1 MSDPTNPY
9 GAGGDTPYGN
19 QPAYGAQPTYGNQPA
34 YGAQPTYGTQA
45 SYGTQPAYSQAPA
58 GQQHAYGGPAAYNAG
73 AAYGQPMYGQVVY
86 ALNPA
91 IERVRSNAS
100 MVRIMSLVSFVTLGP
115 LVSFGAWF
123 WSMSLISEAESLGAP
138 EDVLRDVRG
147 ARTTA
152 LICGIIGIVLLA
164 LIVALPFF
172 LFWLSESSK

>member
-19 QPAYGAQPTYGNQPA
+19 QPAYGAQPTYG
-34 YGAQPTYGTQA
+34 TQA
-45 SYGTQPAYSQAPA
+45 SYGTQPAYSQAPV
-58 GQQHAYGGPAAYNAG
+58 GQQPAYGGPAAYNAG

-172 LFWLSESSK
+172 LVWLSESSK

>member
-1 MSDPTNPY
+1 MRDPTNPY

-19 QPAYGAQPTYGNQPA
+19 QPAYGAQPTYGTQA
-34 YGAQPTYGTQA
+34 SYGAQPTYGTQA

-58 GQQHAYGGPAAYNAG
+58 GQQPAYGGPAAYNAG

>member
-9 GAGGDTPYGN
+9 GAGGGTP
-19 QPAYGAQPTYGNQPA
+19 YGNQPA

-58 GQQHAYGGPAAYNAG
+58 GQQPAYGGPAAYNAG

-152 LICGIIGIVLLA
+152 LFCGIIGIVLLA

>member
-19 QPAYGAQPTYGNQPA
+19 QPAYGAQPA
-34 YGAQPTYGTQA
+34 YGTQA

-58 GQQHAYGGPAAYNAG
+58 GQQPAYGGPAAYNAG

-172 LFWLSESSK
+172 LVWLSEASK

>member
-1 MSDPTNPY
+1 MSDPSNPY
-9 GAGGDTPYGN
+9 GSGGATPYGAQPAYGQAPVVQQPAYGT
-19 QPAYGAQPTYGNQPA
+19 QPAYGAQ
-34 YGAQPTYGTQA
+34 A
-45 SYGTQPAYSQAPA
+45 SYG
-58 GQQHAYGGPAAYNAG
+58 AG
-73 AAYGQPMYGQVVY
+73 ASYGQPMYGQVVY

-152 LICGIIGIVLLA
+152 LICGVIGIVLFVLFIAAPFLLVWLA
-164 LIVALPFF
+164 D
-172 LFWLSESSK
+172 S

>member
-9 GAGGDTPYGN
+9 GAGGGTPYGN
-19 QPAYGAQPTYGNQPA
+19 QPAYGAQPTYGTQA
-34 YGAQPTYGTQA
+34 SYGAQPTYGTQA

-58 GQQHAYGGPAAYNAG
+58 GQQPAYGGPAAYNAG

>member
-9 GAGGDTPYGN
+9 GAGGDTP
-19 QPAYGAQPTYGNQPA
+19 YGNQPA

-58 GQQHAYGGPAAYNAG
+58 GQQPAYGGPAAYNAG

-164 LIVALPFF
+164 LIVSLPFF

>member
-9 GAGGDTPYGN
+9 GAGGDTP
-19 QPAYGAQPTYGNQPA
+19 YGNQPA

-58 GQQHAYGGPAAYNAG
+58 GQQPAYGGPAAYNAG

>member
-9 GAGGDTPYGN
+9 GAGGDTP
-19 QPAYGAQPTYGNQPA
+19 YGNQPA

-58 GQQHAYGGPAAYNAG
+58 GQQPAYGGPAAYNAG

-164 LIVALPFF
+164 LIIALPFF

>member
-9 GAGGDTPYGN
+9 GAGGDTP
-19 QPAYGAQPTYGNQPA
+19 YGNQPA

-58 GQQHAYGGPAAYNAG
+58 GQQPAYGGPAAYNAG

-100 MVRIMSLVSFVTLGP
+100 MVRIMSFVSFVTVGP
-115 LVSFGAWF
+115 LLSFGAWF

>member
-19 QPAYGAQPTYGNQPA
+19 QPAYGAQPTYG
-34 YGAQPTYGTQA
+34 TQA
-45 SYGTQPAYSQAPA
+45 SYGTQPAYGQAPA
-58 GQQHAYGGPAAYNAG
+58 GQQPAYGGPAAYNAG

>member
-9 GAGGDTPYGN
+9 GAGGGTP
-19 QPAYGAQPTYGNQPA
+19 YGNQPA

-58 GQQHAYGGPAAYNAG
+58 GQQPAYGGPAAYNAG

-91 IERVRSNAS
+91 VERVRSNAS

>member
-9 GAGGDTPYGN
+9 GAGGDTP
-19 QPAYGAQPTYGNQPA
+19 YGNQPA

-58 GQQHAYGGPAAYNAG
+58 GQQPAYGGPAAYNAG

-164 LIVALPFF
+164 LIVAFPFF
-172 LFWLSESSK
+172 LVWLSESSK

>member
-19 QPAYGAQPTYGNQPA
+19 QPAYGAQPTYGTQA
-34 YGAQPTYGTQA
+34 SYGAQPTYGTQA
-45 SYGTQPAYSQAPA
+45 SYGTQPAYSQAPG
-58 GQQHAYGGPAAYNAG
+58 GQQPAYGGPAAYNAG

>member
-19 QPAYGAQPTYGNQPA
+19 QPAYGAQPA
-34 YGAQPTYGTQA
+34 YGTQA

-58 GQQHAYGGPAAYNAG
+58 GQQPAYGGPAAYNAG

>member
-9 GAGGDTPYGN
+9 GAGGDTP
-19 QPAYGAQPTYGNQPA
+19 YGNQPA

-58 GQQHAYGGPAAYNAG
+58 GQQPAYGGPAAYSAG

-100 MVRIMSLVSFVTLGP
+100 MVRIMALVSFVTLGP
-115 LVSFGAWF
+115 FLSFGAWF

-152 LICGIIGIVLLA
+152 LICGIIGVVLLVLFIA
-164 LIVALPFF
+164 APF
-172 LFWLSESSK
+172 LLVWLVDSKK

>member
-19 QPAYGAQPTYGNQPA
+19 QPAYGAQPTYGTQA
-34 YGAQPTYGTQA
+34 SYGAQPTYGTQA
-45 SYGTQPAYSQAPA
+45 SYGTQPAYTQAPA
-58 GQQHAYGGPAAYNAG
+58 GQQPAYGGPAAYNAG